1 MTSAYSTTSLPTATA
16 SNLPLSIP
24 SSNKDHENAIKTQD
38 NDTNKFL
45 YKDTASIQS
54 LSKENDPSIGN
65 KEVVMRNR
73 GGGPAHKRKEL
84 HHARRHTLQGGVDF
98 SMVFSNTIVLI
109 IKLYTKIEYSDLV
122 VLSLKCFWQNFR
134 SNV

>member
-24 SSNKDHENAIKTQD
+24 SSNKDQENAIKTQD
-38 NDTNKFL
+38 NNTNKLL
-45 YKDTASIQS
+45 YKDTATTQF

-73 GGGPAHKRKEL
+73 GPGGPVHKRKEL

-98 SMVFSNTIVLI
+98 SMVGSNTNIGI
-109 IKLYTKIEYSDLV
+109 MKIYTQIEYYH
-122 VLSLKCFWQNFR
+122 
-134 SNV
+134 